1 MKWTEKQ
8 QQVIDSRNRNL
19 LVSAAAG
26 SGKTA
31 VLVERIISM
40 ISEGT
45 HPLNI
50 DQLLVMTFT
59 NAAAS
64 EMRERIGA
72 AVEKKLK
79 EDPGNEHLW
88 LQSAL
93 IPQAKIMT
101 IDSFCL
107 DLIRNH
113 YNALDIDPAFRIGDE
128 GELTLLKGDVMEQV
142 LEECY
147 ETADDGFL
155 QFSEQFGSGKSDKA
169 MEDVILQAWTFS
181 QSHPWPDQWLDQCR
195 QQMEKEAE
203 GDLDSS
209 EWMRF
214 LLRDISLQMG
224 ELAAQAEE
232 ALEVA
237 REENGPF
244 VYEPMLMNDVSRL
257 KKIRE
262 AAASGSYE
270 AFYHAV
276 SELTFDRLAAARSK
290 EIDPEKKA
298 YVSDLRI
305 RVKKAAEKCRDTY
318 GSQSPEAAIEGIR
331 NTRIVIQV
339 LLDMVKRFDA
349 ATQKQ
354 KESGMCWILMTWNIL
369 RCRCLQ

>member
-169 MEDVILQAWTFS
+169 MEDVILQAWHCFAGSRKTFE
-181 QSHPWPDQWLDQCR
+181 QIVKGITFAHLLMVVTAVHPCSCLC
-195 QQMEKEAE
+195 
-203 GDLDSS
+203 SN
-209 EWMRF
+209 
-214 LLRDISLQMG
+214 LRGI
-224 ELAAQAEE
+224 
-232 ALEVA
+232 
-237 REENGPF
+237 
-244 VYEPMLMNDVSRL
+244 
-257 KKIRE
+257 IC
-262 AAASGSYE
+262 
-270 AFYHAV
+270 AV
-276 SELTFDRLAAARSK
+276 ICDH
-290 EIDPEKKA
+290 IN
-298 YVSDLRI
+298 
-305 RVKKAAEKCRDTY
+305 VKKVR
-318 GSQSPEAAIEGIR
+318 
-331 NTRIVIQV
+331 
-339 LLDMVKRFDA
+339 
-349 ATQKQ
+349 
-354 KESGMCWILMTWNIL
+354 WIIL
-369 RCRCLQ
+369 SL

>member
-257 KKIRE
+257 KKDQ
-262 AAASGSYE
+262 GSSC
-270 AFYHAV
+270 F
-276 SELTFDRLAAARSK
+276 RL
-290 EIDPEKKA
+290 
-298 YVSDLRI
+298 L
-305 RVKKAAEKCRDTY
+305 
-318 GSQSPEAAIEGIR
+318 
-331 NTRIVIQV
+331 
-339 LLDMVKRFDA
+339 
-349 ATQKQ
+349 
-354 KESGMCWILMTWNIL
+354 
-369 RCRCLQ
+369 